1 MSRYFGDDAG
11 LTFGVGLAEEGEGEG
26 KCKSRV

>member
-1 MSRYFGDDAG
+1 MSRNFGEDEG
-11 LTFGVGLAEEGEGEG
+11 LAFGVGLAEEGGGEG